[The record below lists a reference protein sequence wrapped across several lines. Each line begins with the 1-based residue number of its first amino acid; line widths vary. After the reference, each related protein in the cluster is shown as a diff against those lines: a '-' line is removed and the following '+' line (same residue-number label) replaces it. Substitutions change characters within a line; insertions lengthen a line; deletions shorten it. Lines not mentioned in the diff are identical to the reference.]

1 MDPLDAL
8 DEDLKVAIGVGGRVD
23 TDPVRLGYPPPEP
36 GELTSATREILGRV
50 RDFLRRYV
58 VLSGAASVA
67 VALWVLHT
75 WAIGAF
81 ETTPRLA
88 VTSAERRSGKSRL
101 LEVLERLVR
110 EPLYTANISVA
121 ALFRIVDESC
131 PTVLFDEVDTIFKP
145 RGRDDAAEDLRGLLN
160 SGHRRRGGEVV
171 RMVGQGAG
179 LRTRRFKVFAPVALA
194 AIGKLPDTL
203 GDRSIPVR
211 LERRANDEPV
221 APFRFR
227 EAEAA
232 ASPIRE
238 RLERWAQAAAGALAE
253 ARPEVPSGL
262 NDRAADSWEP
272 LLAIADLA
280 GPEWAEEARRA
291 ALALH
296 GEEEVRSA
304 GEELL
309 AAIRRVFDQAGGD
322 RICSKDLVA
331 ALNEEEDAPWGG
343 ELTPRSLAARLRR
356 YKRADGGRLTPG
368 TIRMPDGSTAKG
380 YLVEWFSEAFRRHLP
395 SVSVT
400 SVTNVTSQVGAT
412 RAVTDVTLVTDRDG
426 KPAPEGPCPECGAQ
440 RAARGYW
447 GHALSCWLLHHGPT
461 VDERDSISA
470 RRLASLGA
478 T

>member
-1 MDPLDAL
+1 MVADPLELL
-8 DEDLKVAIGVGGRVD
+8 DPELRAKLAE
-23 TDPVRLGYPPPEP
+23 PAPASMPARLG
-36 GELTSATREILGRV
+36 GATADVLEEIRAFV
-50 RDFLRRYV
+50 RRYV
-58 VLSGAASVA
+58 VLSDAGAVA
-67 VALWVLHT
+67 VALWVVHT
-75 WAIGAF
+75 WAIEAF

-110 EPLYTANISVA
+110 EPLFTSNISVA

-131 PTVLFDEVDTIFKP
+131 PTVLFDETDTIFSP

-179 LRTRRFKVFAPVALA
+179 LRTHRFKVFAPVALA
-194 AIGKLPDTL
+194 AIGKLPDTVA
-203 GDRSIPVR
+203 DRSIPLR
-211 LERRANDEPV
+211 LERRAEDEPV

-232 ASPIRE
+232 AAPIRE
-238 RLERWAQAAAGALAE
+238 RLERWAQAAVEVLAE
-253 ARPEVPSGL
+253 ARPQVPAGL

-309 AAIRRVFDQAGGD
+309 GAIRRVFEERGCD
-322 RICSKDLVA
+322 RISSKDLVA

-356 YKRADGGRLTPG
+356 YKRPDGGRLTPG
-368 TIRMPDGSTAKG
+368 TIRLPDGSTPKG
-380 YLVEWFSEAFRRHLP
+380 YLAEWFAEAFRRHLP
-395 SVSVT
+395 QPSAT
-400 SVTNVTSQVGAT
+400 SATNATPQVGAT
-412 RAVTDVTLVTDRDG
+412 RAVADVALVADTHG
-426 KPAPEGPCPECGAQ
+426 KPDPDGPCPECGAE
-440 RAARGYW
+440 RAVRGYG
-447 GHALSCWLLHHGPT
+447 GHAMNCVLFYLGP
-461 VDERDSISA
+461 A
-470 RRLASLGA
+470 HRREEQGESQACDFV
-478 T
+478 